1 METSYNSIIM
11 ASYYV
16 NCWGPSLYLL
26 ACTLFSFLSFLFHT
40 ASETCKSSV
49 ALLEF
54 YSWFSWVPTSIWFFH
69 KRLFAFALV
78 DFWLFHTFPSDGAS
92 KYFSMIKFISLL
104 LGFFCIYCLYLI
116 FTGCNLN
123 YSWNCS
129 YLYCC
134 LEWLE
139 SSV

>member
-1 METSYNSIIM
+1 M

-26 ACTLFSFLSFLFHT
+26 ACTLFSFLSFLVHT
-40 ASETCKSSV
+40 ANETCKSSV

-69 KRLFAFALV
+69 KMLFAFAWV
-78 DFWLFHTFPSDGAS
+78 DFWLFHKFPSDGAS
-92 KYFSMIKFISLL
+92 KYSSMIKFVNLL
-104 LGFFCIYCLYLI
+104 MGFFWTYCLCLL

-129 YLYCC
+129 HLYCC
-134 LEWLE
+134 FEWLE
-139 SSV
+139 SSVLIVFFYH